1 MCFDKDLAINN
12 AINNFYDIFNSL
24 CLGFFFFFPPH
35 DPRIDALFFHHIT
48 SIGNMGCMKCN
59 RMFNFQKYYNVLNN

>member
-1 MCFDKDLAINN
+1 MPLI
-12 AINNFYDIFNSL
+12 IFMTFL
-24 CLGFFFFFPPH
+24 ILFAWAFFFFFPPH